1 MLFRPRQASFV
12 FRSGTPGAA
21 VGTLM
26 QPVTQ
31 YAKSGQ
37 VHIAYQ
43 EFGGGPIN
51 VVLVPGFVSN
61 VENYWDQPDFARFL
75 HRLGRYARV
84 VTFDKRGTGGSD
96 RVTELPGLDV
106 RMDDLRA
113 VMDAAGMEQ
122 AALLGISEGAPLSV
136 LFAATYPERCRALAL
151 YGSFSRFSYWFPS
164 EEALADFFGYV
175 DKAWGSGGSI
185 QRFAPSRANDTAFRQ
200 WWGRNERLGASPAA
214 VIALMRMNSQ
224 IEISG
229 ILPAVRVPTLVLHRR
244 EDQVVDVAGG
254 RDVAANIPG
263 AKLVELPGVDH
274 IFYVGEGAEKISDA
288 IEEFLTGAPARIE
301 ADRMLA
307 TVLFTDIV
315 GSTEK
320 AASLGDQRW
329 HNLLDDHHATI
340 RRVLARFRGHE
351 VKTTGDGFLATF
363 DGPPRGVRCACAIA
377 EEIKSLGIEVRAGL
391 HTGECEMIGDD
402 VGGIAVHIG
411 ARVAALAGP
420 SEVLVSSTVRD
431 LVAGS
436 GLRFKDHSTQ
446 SLKGIPGEWRIVA
459 AEA

>member
-1 MLFRPRQASFV
+1 
-12 FRSGTPGAA
+12 
-21 VGTLM
+21 M

-31 YAKSGQ
+31 YAKSGD

-43 EFGGGPIN
+43 IFGAGPTN
-51 VVLVPGFVSN
+51 VVIVPGFVSN
-61 VENYWDQPDFARFL
+61 VENYCDQPDFARFL
-75 HRLGRYARV
+75 RRMAGYARV

-113 VMDAAGMEQ
+113 VMDATGMEQ

-136 LFAATYPERCRALAL
+136 LFAASYPERCRALVL
-151 YGSFSRFSYWFPS
+151 YGSFARFSYWFPT
-164 EEALADFFGYV
+164 EEALASFFGYV
-175 DKAWGSGGSI
+175 EKAWGTGDSVH
-185 QRFAPSRANDTAFRQ
+185 RFAPSRANDAAFRQ

-214 VIALMRMNSQ
+214 VTALMRMNSQ
-224 IEISG
+224 IDISG
-229 ILPAVRVPTLVLHRR
+229 ILPAVRVPTLVLHRT
-244 EDQVVDVAGG
+244 EDQVVDIAGG

-274 IFYVGEGAEKISDA
+274 IFYVGDGAENISDA

-301 ADRMLA
+301 ADRVLA

-329 HNLLDDHHATI
+329 RNLLDDHHATI
-340 RRVLARFRGHE
+340 RRLLARFRGRE
-351 VKTTGDGFLATF
+351 VKTTGDGFLVTF
-363 DGPPRGVRCACAIA
+363 DGPARGVRCACAIA
-377 EEIKSLGIEVRAGL
+377 DEIKPLGIEIRAGL

-411 ARVAALAGP
+411 ARIAALAGR
-420 SEVLVSSTVRD
+420 SEVLVSSTVKD

-436 GLRFKDHSTQ
+436 GLRFNDRGNQ
-446 SLKGIPGEWRIVA
+446 SLKGIPGEWRIFA
-459 AEA
+459 AER